1 MPQIELMQAD
11 LPHVLYTRTD
21 EGAKKNG
28 SEPDRKELEKV
39 WRMQEEANRRYEER
53 KAARQRKEGYTV
65 AELFRGDAEK

>member
-1 MPQIELMQAD
+1 MQAD
-11 LPHVLYTRTD
+11 LPHTLLHRD
-21 EGAKKNG
+21 GKGPKN
-28 SEPDRKELEKV
+28 SPKPDRKELEKV

>member
-1 MPQIELMQAD
+1 MQAD
-11 LPHVLYTRTD
+11 LPHVLSPRASGGD
-21 EGAKKNG
+21 KKDG
-28 SEPDRKELEKV
+28 SEPDRKELERV

>member
-1 MPQIELMQAD
+1 MKD
-11 LPHVLYTRTD
+11 
-21 EGAKKNG
+21 G